1 MPGQGFNFLRD
12 KTREIVYIRQEE
24 RKVVAFLFLYE
35 DFQVKII
42 KGGGV
47 TVPRGFLANGVCCGI
62 KRNREKDL
70 CVIFSETNAVAAGV
84 FTTNRVQAAPIKI
97 CRKHIKNDKIRT
109 IVINSGNANACTG
122 KDGLDDASKIVET
135 AAAVFGVDAG
145 EVLVASTGRI
155 GVKLPVEKIEQ
166 GIVEIKDIISKD
178 GGHNGALAIMTT
190 DLRPKEI
197 AVEFVIN
204 RKVVR
209 LGGMCKGAG
218 MIHPQM
224 ATMLCFLTCDIN
236 IEKGVL
242 QQVLKKAVD
251 ESFNLISVDGDRST
265 NDTAIILANG
275 MAGNRKIGKEDGD
288 YELFSNVVS
297 FVCRYLAKEIV
308 RDGEGATKLIN
319 LKVVGARTEN
329 EAGKVAFAIANSSLV
344 KASIFGQDPNWGR
357 IMSAVGASGVNVD
370 EQKIDIYYG
379 KNKIAV
385 GGELMEGNY
394 PLAKEYLLNN
404 ELKLTV
410 DLNQGKS
417 QVSVLTCDL
426 TPEYVRINAGKT

>member
-1 MPGQGFNFLRD
+1 MKG
-12 KTREIVYIRQEE
+12 I
-24 RKVVAFLFLYE
+24 
-35 DFQVKII
+35 KII

-47 TVPRGFLANGVCCGI
+47 ATPEGFLADGICCGI
-62 KRNREKDL
+62 KRNRKKDL
-70 CVIFSETNAVAAGV
+70 CVIFSESDAVAAGV
-84 FTTNRVQAAPIKI
+84 FTTNRVKAAPIKI
-97 CRKHIKNDKIRT
+97 CEKHIKNDKIRT

-155 GVKLPVEKIEQ
+155 GVKLPVEKIKQ
-166 GIVEIKDIISKD
+166 GIVRIKDSISKN
-178 GGHNGALAIMTT
+178 GGHSGAVAIMTT
-190 DLRPKEI
+190 DIHPKEI
-197 AVEFVIN
+197 AVEFVID

-236 IEKGVL
+236 IEREVL
-242 QQVLKKAVD
+242 QQILKKAVD

-265 NDTAIILANG
+265 NDTVIILANG
-275 MAGNRKIGKEDGD
+275 MAGNRKIKSRGEVTS
-288 YELFSNVVS
+288 LFSSAVS
-297 FVCRYLAKEIV
+297 FACQYLAKEIV
-308 RDGEGATKLIN
+308 RDGEGATKLVD
-319 LKVVGARTEN
+319 LKVAGARDES
-329 EAGKVAFAIANSSLV
+329 EARKVAFAIANSNLV
-344 KASIFGQDPNWGR
+344 KASIFGEDPNWGR
-357 IMSAVGASGVNVD
+357 IMSAVGASGVDVD

-379 KNKIAV
+379 KYKMV
-385 GGELMEGNY
+385 KGGEEVGARRAVPMLV
-394 PLAKEYLLNN
+394 KKYLLGN
-404 ELKLTV
+404 EIELTIN
-410 DLNQGKS
+410 LNQGKS